1 VGKTTGSPVA
11 VKALAWK
18 SQMVDVLVLCWE
30 VWKLCIPWKM
40 HQTFILRDRVDVHQL
55 ALVVVAG
62 YITHALACSSA
73 QREQLD
79 LRDGQTVSSAV

>member
-1 VGKTTGSPVA
+1 MEIANGRRAGTVLGSLEA
-11 VKALAWK
+11 VYSMENA
-18 SQMVDVLVLCWE
+18 SD
-30 VWKLCIPWKM
+30 I
-40 HQTFILRDRVDVHQL
+40 FLRDRVDVHQL